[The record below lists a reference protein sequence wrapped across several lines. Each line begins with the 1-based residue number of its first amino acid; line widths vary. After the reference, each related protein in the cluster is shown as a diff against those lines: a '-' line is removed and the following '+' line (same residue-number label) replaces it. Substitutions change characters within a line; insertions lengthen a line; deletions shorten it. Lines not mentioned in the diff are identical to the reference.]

1 MSAIV
6 IIELGVRPRSGC
18 TLWHADDDS
27 TWTVARNDDPDDS
40 VTLTPRMVAGALDGL
55 RYSGVQMCGLGRLW
69 DFSGDAH
76 GVAFRAVVAED
87 EPVS

>member
-6 IIELGVRPRSGC
+6 IMELGVRPRSGC

-40 VTLTPRMVAGALDGL
+40 VTLTPRMVADALDGL
-55 RYSGVQMCGLGRLW
+55 RYSGVGTHGLGRLW
-69 DFSGDAH
+69 DFSGDARAI
-76 GVAFRAVVAED
+76 AFRAAMAD
-87 EPVS
+87 S